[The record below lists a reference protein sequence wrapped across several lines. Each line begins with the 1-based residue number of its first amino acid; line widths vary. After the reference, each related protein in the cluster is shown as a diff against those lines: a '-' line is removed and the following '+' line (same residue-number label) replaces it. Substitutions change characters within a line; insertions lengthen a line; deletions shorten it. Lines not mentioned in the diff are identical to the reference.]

1 MTVYIV
7 FHGTEDSEAVNG
19 VYLWEHEA
27 EAICDSLN
35 RDAKYGYYYI
45 DEYEVET

>member
-1 MTVYIV
+1 MRVYIV
-7 FHGTEDSEAVNG
+7 FHGTEDSQAVNG

-35 RDAKYGYYYI
+35 IDAKYGHYFI
-45 DEYEVET
+45 EEYEVGT